1 MLLYL
6 RAALDRS
13 VGFETFLAQFGLQ
26 VRIISQ
32 IASKELDAFRI
43 AEEDFAWFLL
53 LARFTFF
60 LGRFGFVGYDSI
72 ALRVEHV
79 CELILFGLTLPLSD
93 EALQLSS
100 LEDVPYQEVGAEIH
114 LL

>member
-1 MLLYL
+1 M
-6 RAALDRS
+6 
-13 VGFETFLAQFGLQ
+13 
-26 VRIISQ
+26 RIISQ
-32 IASKELDAFRI
+32 IAPEELDAFRI

-53 LARFTFF
+53 LARFTFV

-72 ALRVEHV
+72 ALRVEHF

-100 LEDVPYQEVGAEIH
+100 LEDVPYQEVGAEVH